1 VKTRV
6 LEGGHNI
13 DNETI
18 KRRYYRGIKN
28 LFEIYLPIVDEV
40 MIFDNSLE
48 SPDLIAIKSKEK
60 EINVFNVSKFNS
72 LKKNLL

>member
-1 VKTRV
+1 
-6 LEGGHNI
+6 
-13 DNETI
+13 
-18 KRRYYRGIKN
+18 
-28 LFEIYLPIVDEV
+28 